1 MNNKN
6 IFFIGFMGSGK
17 TTVSAAFGKAYNRPV
32 LELDDEIVARDGR
45 SVRQMFEESGE
56 EYFRDWE
63 SRMLREITAGNGTI
77 VSCGGGIVIREE
89 NIRVMKQNGFIV
101 LLKATPETTL
111 ERVKN
116 EKTRPILNGHM
127 NVEYI
132 EQLMNKRASA
142 YQAAADVVVVTDGKS
157 VEQVVRDVYES
168 IHRAGQPSV

>member
-1 MNNKN
+1 MTNKN

-17 TTVSAAFGKAYNRPV
+17 TTVSAAFGKTYGKQV

-45 SVRQMFEESGE
+45 SVRVIFEESGE

-63 SRMLREITAGNGTI
+63 SRMLREITDGSDTI
-77 VSCGGGIVIREE
+77 VSCGGGIVIREQ
-89 NIRVMKQNGFIV
+89 NIRTMKENGFIV
-101 LLKATPETTL
+101 LLKASPETTF

-132 EQLMNKRASA
+132 EQLMNKRAHA
-142 YQAAADVVVVTDGKS
+142 YQEAADVVVETDGKS
-157 VEQVVRDVYES
+157 VEMCIRDRHNS
-168 IHRAGQPSV
+168 GWAK

>member
-17 TTVSAAFGKAYNRPV
+17 TTVSAAFGKTYGRPV
-32 LELDDEIVARDGR
+32 LELDDEIVAREGR

-63 SRMLREITAGNGTI
+63 SRMLRELTAGQGAI
-77 VSCGGGIVIREE
+77 VSCGGGIVTRKE
-89 NIRVMKQNGFIV
+89 NIQVMKQNGFIV

-116 EKTRPILNGHM
+116 EQTRPILNGNM

-132 EQLMNKRASA
+132 EQLMQKRAGA
-142 YQAAADVVVVTDGKS
+142 YQEAADVVVVTDGKS
-157 VEQVVRDVYES
+157 VEQVVKDVYES
-168 IHRAGQPSV
+168 IHRAGQSSI

>member
-1 MNNKN
+1 MTNKN

-17 TTVSAAFGKAYNRPV
+17 TTVSAAFGKTYGKQV

-45 SVRQMFEESGE
+45 SVRVIFEESGE

-63 SRMLREITAGNGTI
+63 SRMLREITDGSDTI
-77 VSCGGGIVIREE
+77 VSCGGGIVIREQ
-89 NIRVMKQNGFIV
+89 NIRTMKENGFIV
-101 LLKATPETTL
+101 LLKASPETTF

-132 EQLMNKRASA
+132 EQLMNKRAHA
-142 YQAAADVVVVTDGKS
+142 YQEAADVVVETDGKS
-157 VEQVVRDVYES
+157 VGQVVRDVYES
-168 IHRAGQPSV
+168 IHRAGQSSI